1 MLTPRRHVRTSSREQ
16 THASICSGSIG
27 HHIRGPDILSR
38 LMAEQIGRTEGST
51 IVVEDLKASPSPTA
65 LITAVDDQ
73 GAGLCLVE
81 ANLYSTSCTM
91 ECFVVA
97 SSVVSYAS

>member
-1 MLTPRRHVRTSSREQ
+1 MTPLNRGRVQKENW
-16 THASICSGSIG
+16 
-27 HHIRGPDILSR
+27 HIVISTYGVLSR
-38 LMAEQIGRTEGST
+38 
-51 IVVEDLKASPSPTA
+51 LKASPSPTA